1 MNAEERRTR
10 IGETLQKSDAAVPA
24 GRFAEVFGVSRQII
38 VGDIALLRAAGA
50 EITATPRGYIM
61 PRPGA
66 GLIRRIPC
74 RHSADGMKEE
84 MQIMVDNGCR
94 IRDVIVEH
102 PVYGQLVGELD
113 ISTRHDIDEFI
124 SRISGSDAA
133 PLSDLTGGI
142 HLHTLICP
150 DMAAYTRVCDLLRAK
165 GFLYDAS

>member
-1 MNAEERRTR
+1 M
-10 IGETLQKSDAAVPA
+10 
-24 GRFAEVFGVSRQII
+24 SRQII